1 VGWVTD
7 FHFSLFTSHFSIPLH
22 SDVEKKIMKVP
33 CSYMPYPNSRIS
45 AFVIIFLICLTA
57 VPVSVSSSETRAYE
71 IKAAFL
77 YNFVK
82 FVEWPESLMKQSRGI
97 ITVGIM
103 GTGDFGNSFDVIAG
117 RSVKDMK
124 LSVRYFEKAEDIRAC
139 HLLFVSDSEKNRL
152 RDILESVRGYPVL
165 TVGDAEDFSTLGG
178 IIRFYTENN
187 KVRFEINIS
196 AASKADLK
204 ISAKLLEVAK
214 IAK

>member
-1 VGWVTD
+1 
-7 FHFSLFTSHFSIPLH
+7 
-22 SDVEKKIMKVP
+22 
-33 CSYMPYPNSRIS
+33 MPYPNRRIP
-45 AFVIIFLICLTA
+45 AFVIFFLICLTA

-103 GTGDFGNSFDVIAG
+103 GSDDFGNAFDVIAG

-124 LSVRYFEKAEDIRAC
+124 LSVRYFEKAEDIPAC
-139 HLLFVSDSEKNRL
+139 HLLFVSGSEKHRL
-152 RDILESVRGYPVL
+152 KEILESVRGYPVL
-165 TVGDAEDFSTLGG
+165 TVGETEDFSGLGG
-178 IIRFYTENN
+178 IIRFYIENN
-187 KVRFEINIS
+187 KVRFEINMS
-196 AASKADLK
+196 AASRADLK